1 MGKCRT
7 LQCCIHTILCVS
19 AAVASVTQ
27 IPTHLNQNCAAI
39 APDTE
44 GGSCIVW
51 FYGYM
56 NATP

>member
-1 MGKCRT
+1 MGKCGT

-19 AAVASVTQ
+19 ADVAGRTR

-39 APDTE
+39 ALDAE
-44 GGSCIVW
+44 GSSCIVW
-51 FYGYM
+51 FYGCM